1 MIEAIVFDFDGLIID
16 TETPEFDAW
25 QEIFQ
30 SYGVRLKRETWES
43 QIGRGHEAFDI
54 YKHLA
59 DLSGQ
64 HIDREVVRPR
74 MRRRYLE
81 LIERNP
87 VLPGVEDYIVTAKK
101 MGMKIAIASSSRG
114 GWAVGHLER
123 RGLLQ
128 HFEFVLSAEDVTNP
142 KPDPELYTTAV
153 ERLEMR
159 PENAFAIE
167 DSGVGLAAAKAAGLR
182 CVVVPNPMTKSMN
195 FSSADLRLESL
206 ADLPLEN
213 LLRKIEG
220 QETEVKDSLS
230 KTKI

>member
-30 SYGVRLKRETWES
+30 SFGARLERETWES

-114 GWAVGHLER
+114 GWASGHLER
-123 RGLLQ
+123 RGLIR
-128 HFEFVLSAEDVTNP
+128 HFEFVLSAEDVSNP
-142 KPDPELYTTAV
+142 KPDPELYTMAV
-153 ERLEMR
+153 NKLGVEPR
-159 PENAFAIE
+159 NALSIE
-167 DSGVGLAAAKAAGLR
+167 DSAVGLTSAKAAGLS

-213 LLRKIEG
+213 LLRKFER
-220 QETEVKDSLS
+220 QETQAKEGLS
-230 KTKI
+230 